1 MEIPRQKRRKRR
13 ARDGEI
19 AATVFFFLVEH
30 GVFFFLCT
38 HYGTLVADGL
48 SSFHRKREAASV
60 DGPVRAVACALLDR
74 VDNAFSSKRAEKWSS
89 QLGLSIFRRMDK

>member
-74 VDNAFSSKRAEKWSS
+74 VDNAFSSKRAEKMVKPVRVKY
-89 QLGLSIFRRMDK
+89 F